1 MNYIILNDEEY
12 YKDVSLPRFKEV
24 LKDGNRRVDGVFGT
38 ITKEILEQESS
49 DAGRRDFFPG
59 TEWLLRN
66 SGVLFMVI
74 RVPQDILYDNSGESL
89 ERCFELFNSKSF
101 WLELGSIR
109 IKNKENTYEYFFVAY
124 NKNLLNF
131 NIVFD
136 DGVIEIEKDQ
146 VVDYICKKIKE
157 RVL

>member
-1 MNYIILNDEEY
+1 MNYIILNDEDY
-12 YKDVSLPRFKEV
+12 YSNIKIDRFKEV
-24 LKDGNRRVDGVFGT
+24 LKDGNRRVDGIFGT
-38 ITKEILEQESS
+38 ITKELLEKEPS
-49 DAGRRDFFPG
+49 DDGRRDFFPG

-89 ERCFELFNSKSF
+89 ERCFKLFDPKSF

-131 NIVFD
+131 NIIFNE
-136 DGVIEIEKDQ
+136 GFIEIEEDQ
-146 VVDYICKKIKE
+146 ILNYICKKIEE
-157 RVL
+157 RIL

>member
-12 YKDVSLPRFKEV
+12 YKQIDIPRFKEV
-24 LKDGNRRVDGVFGT
+24 LKDGNRRVDGIFGS
-38 ITKEILEQESS
+38 ITKEILEEESS
-49 DAGRRDFFPG
+49 DDGGRNIFPG

-89 ERCFELFNSKSF
+89 ERCFKLFDPKSF

-131 NIVFD
+131 NIIFNE
-136 DGVIEIEKDQ
+136 GFIEIEKDQ
-146 VVDYICKKIKE
+146 VINYICKKIEEKI
-157 RVL
+157 L